1 LDARSTALSTLP
13 SPFGQLLH
21 QTNQKTLGGLEVV
34 VVGSGEGDLPNHLG
48 RAVDGFVHQL
58 VAVAHPP
65 GIPLHLP
72 APARGGDGGVV
83 DDGVGPPACEDLADP
98 VDLLLAAAVQGE
110 HVALPEAEAEEGGGL
125 HGGGAEEKQV
135 GVLVVDAELARGV
148 EGEVVVVEHGDYLGQ
163 QLTTFAQRQLVLQ
176 TKLARF
182 LPEICCVGEKF
193 DTFDNL
199 LGGIM
204 KMDRPLRVGRE
215 ASQRLLTKARQDP
228 GVVSQEEEAV
238 ALLRLHARHRLPLTT
253 EQLVQEVD

>member
-1 LDARSTALSTLP
+1 MQVVSGDKLP
-13 SPFGQLLH
+13 SSLGQLLH

-48 RAVDGFVHQL
+48 RALDGLVHQL

-83 DDGVGPPACEDLADP
+83 DDGVGPPACEDFADP
-98 VDLLLAAAVQGE
+98 VDLLLAAPVQGE
-110 HVALPEAEAEEGGGL
+110 QVALPEAEAEEGGGL

-199 LGGIM
+199 LAGIM